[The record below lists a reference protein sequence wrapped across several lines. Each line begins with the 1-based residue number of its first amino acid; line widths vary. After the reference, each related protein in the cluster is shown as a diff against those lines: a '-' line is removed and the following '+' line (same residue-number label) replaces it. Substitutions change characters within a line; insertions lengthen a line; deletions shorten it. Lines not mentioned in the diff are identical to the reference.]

1 MSCCKVGLAL
11 PQPYFHAVKIM
22 NAKKDMMY
30 LLLGFILAALLY
42 MMIKSLQKT
51 VQTNNTLKQIQFNK

>member
-11 PQPYFHAVKIM
+11 AQPYFHAVKIM

-30 LLLGFILAALLY
+30 LLLALILAALLY
-42 MMIKSLQKT
+42 MMISSLQKT